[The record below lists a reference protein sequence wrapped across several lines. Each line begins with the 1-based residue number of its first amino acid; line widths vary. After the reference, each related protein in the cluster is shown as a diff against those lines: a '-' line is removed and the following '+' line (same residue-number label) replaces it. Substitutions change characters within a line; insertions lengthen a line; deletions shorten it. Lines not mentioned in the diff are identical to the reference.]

1 MILLDS
7 AALPPPVLLSEEGWS
22 KIRALDWNTTYSRRV
37 REGTGDDG
45 LRVAFD
51 PERGCWVVATL
62 RKVQVTKH
70 FGVQRI
76 ADTEV
81 VPWVWGEWRE
91 DPTDPDTAPLS
102 IEDPR
107 LIPWIQKSSLVRT
120 GPEKFLAD
128 VELARLKKDRDLR
141 NSVIEQRASDDVF
154 QAMRVVAARDGI
166 TAHRKTGPSAKKITS
181 AGLWRSGAGAKPATG
196 SIILASA

>member
-1 MILLDS
+1 MLH
-7 AALPPPVLLSEEGWS
+7 EEGWA

-62 RKVQVTKH
+62 RKVQVVKH

-76 ADTEV
+76 TEMET

-102 IEDPR
+102 IEDSR

-128 VELARLKKDRDLR
+128 VELARQNKERELR
-141 NSVIEQRASDDVF
+141 NEVLERRSSDDVF
-154 QAMRVVAARDGI
+154 QAMRHVAARDGI
-166 TAHRKTGPSAKKITS
+166 TAHRKTGADAKKISS
-181 AGLWRSGAGAKPATG
+181 AGLWRTGAGANPARG

>member
-1 MILLDS
+1 MLH
-7 AALPPPVLLSEEGWS
+7 EEGWA

-62 RKVQVTKH
+62 RKVQVVKH

-76 ADTEV
+76 TEMET

-91 DPTDPDTAPLS
+91 DPTDPDTAALS
-102 IEDPR
+102 IEDSR
-107 LIPWIQKSSLVRT
+107 LIPWILKSSLVRT

-128 VELARLKKDRDLR
+128 VELARQNKERELR
-141 NSVIEQRASDDVF
+141 NEVLERRSSDDVF
-154 QAMRVVAARDGI
+154 QAMRHVAARDGI
-166 TAHRKTGPSAKKITS
+166 TAHRKTGPNAKKIS
-181 AGLWRSGAGAKPATG
+181 NVGLWNRGAAAKPARG

>member
-1 MILLDS
+1 MIVLDS
-7 AALPPPVLLSEEGWS
+7 AALPPPTMLSEEGWA
-22 KIRALDWNTTYSRRV
+22 KLRGLDWNTPYSRRV

-62 RKVQVTKH
+62 RKVQVVKH

-76 ADTEV
+76 TDTEM

-102 IEDPR
+102 IEDGR
-107 LIPWIQKSSLVRT
+107 LIPWILKSSLLRT

-128 VELARLKKDRDLR
+128 VELARQKKERDLR
-141 NSVIEQRASDDVF
+141 NSVLEQRSSDDVF
-154 QAMRVVAARDGI
+154 QAFRTIAARDNI
-166 TAHRKTGPSAKKITS
+166 TPHRKTGADAKKISS
-181 AGLWRSGAGAKPATG
+181 AGLWQRGAASKPAHG